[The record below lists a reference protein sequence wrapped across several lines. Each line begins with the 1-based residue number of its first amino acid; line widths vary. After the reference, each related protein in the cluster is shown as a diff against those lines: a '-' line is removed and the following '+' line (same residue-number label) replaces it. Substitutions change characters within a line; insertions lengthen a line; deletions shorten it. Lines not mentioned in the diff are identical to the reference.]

1 MLASWFH
8 EWGFQT
14 VPFGELLVIS
24 MLHGPVMK
32 EREPFV
38 EFCDPTRQTNP
49 IPSSINRPIAD
60 EQPGPVRYTY
70 QPSLETFINLSSAYT
85 SIDPHHH
92 IILWHE
98 SGKLVWL
105 TITGKGTLIWIPTTL
120 KEIKEEMLG
129 SRIHIQIPGINTTRQ
144 AIRHVI
150 SEGSVVN
157 SLDRLI
163 AECSL
168 SNSNPVIGKT

>member
-1 MLASWFH
+1 MGIPNCAVRRTLGHINAARTCH
-8 EWGFQT
+8 EG
-14 VPFGELLVIS
+14 
-24 MLHGPVMK
+24 
-32 EREPFV
+32 EPFV
-38 EFCDPTRQTNP
+38 ECCDPTRQTNP

-105 TITGKGTLIWIPTTL
+105 TITGKSTLIWVPTTL

-144 AIRHVI
+144 AIRHVTP
-150 SEGSVVN
+150 V
-157 SLDRLI
+157 RK
-163 AECSL
+163 CSKL
-168 SNSNPVIGKT
+168 T